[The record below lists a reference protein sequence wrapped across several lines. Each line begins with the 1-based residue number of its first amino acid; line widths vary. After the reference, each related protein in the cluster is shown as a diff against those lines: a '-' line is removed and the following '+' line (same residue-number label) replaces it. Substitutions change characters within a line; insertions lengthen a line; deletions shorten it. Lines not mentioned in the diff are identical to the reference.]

1 METWD
6 GSKRC
11 KINRKNNKGLGAQ
24 RNVISSSLR
33 LLSPSLFF
41 PALSLR
47 TPTTID
53 YLNACNKLTVLGHL
67 FWLNRSCQKQIWYPS
82 RFAGTNDILTNLLKE
97 TPLAEIL
104 WRNSVCNR
112 WHKLNFQY
120 RLMLTF
126 ETYDSMDEIIKCY
139 SSIQTAVSQLFPVWP
154 G

>member
-11 KINRKNNKGLGAQ
+11 KINRKNNKGMGAQ

-41 PALSLR
+41 SALSLR
-47 TPTTID
+47 TPTKID

-97 TPLAEIL
+97 TDPWLRFGEGTQSAIFDT
-104 WRNSVCNR
+104 
-112 WHKLNFQY
+112 NFQY

-126 ETYDSMDEIIKCY
+126 ETYESMDEIIKCY

>member
-11 KINRKNNKGLGAQ
+11 KINRKNNKGVGVQ
-24 RNVISSSLR
+24 RNVVSSSLR
-33 LLSPSLFF
+33 PLSPSLFF

-47 TPTTID
+47 TSTTID

-67 FWLNRSCQKQIWYPS
+67 RWLNRSCQKQSWHPS
-82 RFAGTNDILTNLLKE
+82 RFAGTNDILTNLLKK
-97 TPLAEIL
+97 TDPGLAEIL
-104 WRNSVCNR
+104 WRHSVCNL

-126 ETYDSMDEIIKCY
+126 ATYDSMDEIIKCY
-139 SSIQTAVSQLFPVWP
+139 SSIQTAVSQLFPV
-154 G
+154 